1 MMAFADLAS
10 YSQQRGTA
18 KKKPRGKKGVC
29 FAEPSTGRPRPD
41 VGLLILL
48 RIINNPKNMKMM
60 MFKNRQQL
68 QGGSGS
74 RDLGAIAGSQDLGQA
89 ATTRDLSTV
98 SGNRDL
104 SSLRSLVR
112 ICKASDGAGRMRSCR
127 RRSMI

>member
-68 QGGSGS
+68 HDLLELFETSYKPLIEQRCRETPGAAEGHKLEWVWWVFIRLAFITLQG
-74 RDLGAIAGSQDLGQA
+74 
-89 ATTRDLSTV
+89 
-98 SGNRDL
+98 
-104 SSLRSLVR
+104 
-112 ICKASDGAGRMRSCR
+112 KA
-127 RRSMI
+127 